1 MTISTN
7 IKCDVCG
14 HTFTLKSQMDNSIN
28 LYNWPIAIVCPD
40 CNNHLNLSMTSKGI
54 LPANFVCSE
63 TQDST
68 HVGYSATLPICHE
81 IYYQHYPTLITP
93 FSSSFLNLYNLFG
106 QKAVGDF
113 GVSVSRIL
121 SGIIPYRQALKELHP
136 LLIKK
141 NVEAFLKKL
150 AIVFNNKIETTTNE
164 NLDCFVIYF
173 ELIKTIYNGLQT
185 DAYERQKTGYF
196 KELTNF
202 IRNTSPDI
210 LNEII
215 SATDTFQ
222 NLDDWLEQKAFNYIA
237 NITAHLETYI
247 PALFYSSI
255 GNFVIPHTENLNI
268 LTIDYDQAN
277 DDYATGFEILIKIIP
292 LIIALHNTM
301 RNGNYNIYRETGNET
316 NNALAQLNNTFGGKR
331 KEIVETYPDLRAYFE
346 YTLDNHIR
354 NGENHCDV
362 TYDVITQTL
371 SYKYNINN
379 PNLIH
384 TERLIDL
391 CFRVY
396 LQFMRI
402 IEITTLIIT
411 IKKKLHS

>member
-14 HTFTLKSQMDNSIN
+14 HTFTLKSQMDDSIN

-63 TQDST
+63 TQGST
-68 HVGYSATLPICHE
+68 HVAYSATLPVCRE

-106 QKAVGDF
+106 QKAVVDF
-113 GVSVSRIL
+113 GTSVRKIL
-121 SGIIPYRQALKELHP
+121 NGIIPHRHALKELYP

-141 NVEAFLKKL
+141 NVETFSKKL
-150 AIVFNNKIETTTNE
+150 SIVFNNKIETTNK
-164 NLDCFVIYF
+164 NLDCVVIYF

-185 DAYERQKTGYF
+185 DAYEQQKTGYF
-196 KELTNF
+196 KEITNF
-202 IRNTSPDI
+202 IQNSSPDT
-210 LNEII
+210 LNNII
-215 SATDTFQ
+215 SATNTFQ
-222 NLDDWLEQKAFNYIA
+222 NIDDWLEQKAFNYIA

-255 GNFVIPHTENLNI
+255 GNFVMPHTENLNI
-268 LTIDYDQAN
+268 LTIDYNQAN
-277 DDYATGFEILIKIIP
+277 DDYAIGFEILIKIIP

-301 RNGNYNIYRETGNET
+301 RNGDCNIYRENGNET
-316 NNALAQLNNTFGGKR
+316 NNALSQLTNTFGGKR
-331 KEIVETYPDLRAYFE
+331 KEIVENYPNLKEYFE

-354 NGENHCDV
+354 NGENHCEV
-362 TYDVITQTL
+362 NYDVITQTL

-379 PNLIH
+379 PNLTH

-402 IEITTLIIT
+402 IEIITLIIA
-411 IKKKLHS
+411 IKKRIHN